1 MYELQDGRTNIL
13 FVGRV
18 IDNKCQHDLIRAFA
32 HLRRF
37 DSSARLLLVGGY
49 DEREPYYQTL
59 VRLIEE
65 RDLRGD
71 VFFAGKVDDSYLH
84 AYYRTADLYF
94 SMSEHEGFGVPFIEA
109 MWFDVPVLAY
119 RSSAV
124 PETLGQGG
132 VLFTE
137 KDDLEQVAAL
147 AHVLISNQDVR
158 GRVLAAQQERRQDFL
173 PDRVLP
179 VLDRLIKK
187 MEFAC

>member
-1 MYELQDGRTNIL
+1 
-13 FVGRV
+13 
-18 IDNKCQHDLIRAFA
+18 
-32 HLRRF
+32 
-37 DSSARLLLVGGY
+37 
-49 DEREPYYQTL
+49 